1 VGEGSLTKMAPLPR
15 NKVSLIFSCAIVA
28 GLSIP
33 VPWFG
38 MRRISVMRW
47 INPPS
52 WRYIWTFTL
61 ICLVS
66 YLIAGLIVVGIRFM
80 RRASYCW
87 LFVAIVGSLVLAVV
101 YKFKLYSGAD
111 GISSEMFTARV
122 SDALESALWLSI
134 FTLPIS
140 AAVYYVA
147 RAAGRRLQPENP
159 YWN

>member
-1 VGEGSLTKMAPLPR
+1 MLKALANKMVSLPR
-15 NKVSLIFSCAIVA
+15 NNVGLIFGCAIVA

-33 VPWFG
+33 VAWFG
-38 MRRISVMRW
+38 MRRVSVMRW

-61 ICLVS
+61 VCLGS
-66 YLIAGLIVVGIRFM
+66 YLIAGFIVVGIRFL

-87 LFVAIVGSLVLAVV
+87 LFVAIVGSLVLAAV
-101 YKFKLYSGAD
+101 YKFKLYPGADD
-111 GISSEMFTARV
+111 GISSEMFIARV

-140 AAVYYVA
+140 AAAYYVT
-147 RAAGRRLQPENP
+147 RAASRRLRA
-159 YWN
+159 

>member
-1 VGEGSLTKMAPLPR
+1 MGSLPR
-15 NKVSLIFSCAIVA
+15 NNVGLIFSCAIVV

-33 VPWFG
+33 VAWIS
-38 MRRISVMRW
+38 MRRVSVMRW

-61 ICLVS
+61 VCLVS
-66 YLIAGLIVVGIRFM
+66 YLIAGLIVVGIRFL

-111 GISSEMFTARV
+111 SISAEMFIARG

-140 AAVYYVA
+140 AAAYYVA
-147 RAAGRRLQPENP
+147 RAAGRRLLSEKELEAR
-159 YWN
+159 